1 MVNEFKKQQVKQV
14 EGLIKKYPV
23 VGIVNMHALPTPQ
36 LQRMRKKL
44 RDSVELFVTKKR
56 LIKIALQNLKKDKN
70 GIEVLEEHMKGIPA
84 LLLSKENPFKLFS
97 ILQKNK
103 SKAAAKAGQIA
114 PNDIEIKAGPTPFA
128 PGPIISELG
137 NLGLKTKVEAG
148 KIDIIADKVLVKE
161 GEEISTEISS
171 LLLRLG
177 IEPMEVGLD
186 LVAVYEN
193 GDIFTKDVLAIDE
206 DEYFNNFTQAQRWA
220 FNLSIEAGVLN
231 DSTSEFLVQKAFKEA
246 KAVAL
251 EGNILNDV
259 TKETILA
266 KAEAGMKA
274 LEKELNLPPKTEN
287 PKVEAKKEDKPK
299 EVKVEEKKD
308 SVEVT
313 KEPVKEETKQLPN
326 EDTNDNK
333 DDLIEKEDKPKE
345 VKKDSVEVTK
355 EPVKEETKQLP
366 NEDTNDNKD
375 DLIEKEDKPKEVKV
389 EEKTT
394 DDKVDDMVDAWKKK
408 KEPKPS
414 AKDLVE
420 ESKE

>member
-299 EVKVEEKKD
+299 EKKD
-308 SVEVT
+308 PVEVT
-313 KEPVKEETKQLPN
+313 KEPVKEDK
-326 EDTNDNK
+326 
-333 DDLIEKEDKPKE
+333 KE
-345 VKKDSVEVTK
+345 S
-355 EPVKEETKQLP
+355 KQLP